1 MAAATATA
9 LLGLLLL
16 LLLLLAA
23 PAALA
28 APGWAV
34 PVDVR
39 GDSVR
44 EAARFALAEAFP
56 QGHPRGLWALRGAR
70 TQVVNGVKHYLDVV
84 LLQSLCKRGEIAGCN
99 NASGSRPLGKP
110 EHVSCHF
117 EVWSQPWASNKN
129 LLKQDCHPTEP
140 LAEIQASMLGPWE
153 TFPLTGPFVGT
164 AGTPLRQ
171 MESLQNASAHLV
183 SLFKDFLTTYR
194 KSYLDERE
202 TQRRFRIFA
211 ENLEKARL
219 YQELDQGTAE
229 YGVTKFSDLTE
240 EEFRSRYLNPLL
252 TKLPGQ
258 PMKVASIPN
267 GSFPEEW
274 DWRDHGAVTGVK
286 NQGECGSCW
295 AFSVTGNI
303 EGQWYLHKGT
313 LLSLSEQELV
323 DCDLIDKA
331 CGGGLPSNAYEAI
344 EKLGGLETEG
354 DYSYQGFEQNCGF
367 SKEKVAVYINSSVA
381 ISQDESEIAAWLAKN
396 GPISIA
402 LNAFAMQF
410 YRKGISHPFFVLCN
424 PWMIDHAVLLVGYG
438 TRGRIPFWAIKNSW
452 GGNWG
457 EKGYY
462 YLYRGSHSCG
472 MNTMCSSAVV
482 N

>member
-1 MAAATATA
+1 MAAAPALFGLA
-9 LLGLLLL
+9 LLALLVLM
-16 LLLLLAA
+16 LAA

-56 QGHPRGLWALRGAR
+56 GGHPRGLWALREAR

-84 LLQSLCKRGEIAGCN
+84 LLQSLCKRGETADCD
-99 NASGSRPLGKP
+99 NASGSLPPGKP

-117 EVWSQPWASNKN
+117 EVWSQPWASSKN

-140 LAEIQASMLGPWE
+140 LAEIQAAMLGPWE

-164 AGTPLRQ
+164 AGEPLGQ
-171 MESLQNASAHLV
+171 MESFQNASARLV
-183 SLFKDFLTTYR
+183 SLFKDFLTTYK
-194 KSYLDERE
+194 KSYLDEKE
-202 TQRRFRIFA
+202 TQKRFRIFA
-211 ENLEKARL
+211 ENLEKAHL

-240 EEFRSRYLNPLL
+240 EEFHAMYLNPLL
-252 TKLPGQ
+252 AKLPAR

-323 DCDLIDKA
+323 DCDLIDQA

-381 ISQDESEIAAWLAKN
+381 ISRDENEIAAWLAKN

-410 YRKGISHPFFVLCN
+410 YHKGVSHPFFVLCN

-452 GGNWG
+452 GRDWG
-457 EKGYY
+457 EEGYY
-462 YLYRGSHSCG
+462 YLYRGSHACG

>member
-9 LLGLLLL
+9 LLGLL

-99 NASGSRPLGKP
+99 NASGSHPLGKP

-153 TFPLTGPFVGT
+153 TFPLTGPFVGA

-183 SLFKDFLTTYR
+183 SLFKDFLTTYK

-252 TKLPGQ
+252 TKLPGR

-303 EGQWYLHKGT
+303 EGQWYLHKGN